1 MINEP
6 ATIIIDGPA
15 VAKGRPRMTRRGIA
29 YTPAA
34 TRKYE
39 AYSRLAA
46 MVAMKGRPPFCM
58 PVKLTAVVELLIPIS
73 WSGKRRAAAITGD
86 IRPAGRPDLDNF
98 LKAALDAITGIVVA
112 DDALVV
118 EIDARKRYSV
128 APKMV
133 LTVTPLA
140 VPPVVRRAAP

>member
-1 MINEP
+1 
-6 ATIIIDGPA
+6 
-15 VAKGRPRMTRRGIA
+15 MTRRGIA

-39 AYSRLAA
+39 AHGRLAA
-46 MVAMKGRPPFCM
+46 QLAMRGRPPFCV
-58 PVKLTAVVELLIPIS
+58 PVKLTAVVELPIPIS

-86 IRPAGRPDLDNF
+86 IRPAGRPDLDNL

-112 DDALVV
+112 DDSLVV
-118 EIDARKRYSV
+118 EIDARKHYSI

-133 LTVTPLA
+133 LTVAPLA
-140 VPPVVRRAAP
+140 ISPAARRAAP